1 MGSRVKENPVKLFE
15 VFVEVAKPE
24 AGQDAFILQQYPPEY
39 DDAEVLKT
47 IPRFVYPCEMDC
59 SNVDHFTFVL
69 TDQDSQYR
77 FGFCRH
83 ATGAQ
88 TCLCVISF
96 LPWFE
101 VFYKLLNMVAELLNR
116 TDDNSLTPLLE
127 NTFNHEIP
135 MPGVPVTILAQQE
148 MFSFTSPDLSQLPN
162 IPSSR
167 NLTEYYNAIDTN
179 NMMVIFA
186 SMLNERR
193 LLFTSKK
200 LSRLTACIHGAESL
214 LYPMHWQYLFI
225 PVLPAHLIDYASAP
239 MPYVIG
245 VHTTLMGKLR
255 PSELG
260 DAVIVDADKNT
271 VQTEHS
277 DLEDLPEEVLAYL
290 KKHLKGDRVKSSMLE
305 SGDAISRAFLN
316 ALVRLIGGYRDAL
329 KFHTGEPITF
339 EPDAFV
345 TSRATPSMQAFLQKM
360 LQLQIFQQFING
372 RLEILNCGE
381 GFNDLFEKEA
391 VLHADKLNTQ
401 SKYKEWAGNMK
412 RQGKKFQKS
421 GKEVLSDVRERAPI
435 MMNSAVQSMKHQGK
449 KAVSGIKARLNEINE
464 STKNSKGLRMGSQRT
479 PDRQRPATIIGPTIK
494 GSRPPRPPPVSAASL
509 RAKTL
514 DRPTT
519 MYKVLDVPED
529 ESTTDDDPMSTYQ
542 RVSCSLLS
550 DPEIQQAYQRSPTS
564 ELCGEQASDDSS
576 VETPSSGSQTPA
588 EMEDSGIPYI
598 GLNSSPAPQVTN
610 DTQAELSPLPRSSPV
625 IRRAN
630 GAPSMVIQGPPP
642 IAAPRSRSLKIVG
655 PRPPP
660 RPSKTKPN
668 EEQLIRFESIESE
681 PDTVFDPFAVS
692 NTQSPASQANLAD
705 DSFECSPGFERARPN
720 RSSLINRSPA
730 FRKTGHETPVRN
742 SYKPDNSPENSEVED
757 PKLLFDPL
765 AGFDKSINP
774 ALSSLSNPTSQKSPS
789 LLKEWSFSQL
799 TSSPVVSPPPRPQGT
814 MSNPAYNMTMPQSM
828 RNQPPPM
835 APKPGQPQF
844 CSSPLYKDPRVSNPL
859 YVGMTSN
866 STSRAVS
873 PTPPAPVPPN
883 DPFKDI
889 GELNELVR
897 LSIGPQ
903 ITKPTN
909 IPQGETRK
917 SRTWETFD

>member
-24 AGQDAFILQQYPPEY
+24 PGENAFILQKYPPEY
-39 DDAEVLKT
+39 DDEEVLKN
-47 IPRFVYPCEMDC
+47 IPKFVYPCEMDC

-88 TCLCVISF
+88 TCLCIISF

-101 VFYKLLNMVAELLNR
+101 VFYKLLNMIAELLNR
-116 TDDNSLTPLLE
+116 TDDNSPTPLLV
-127 NTFNHEIP
+127 NTFNQEIP
-135 MPGVPVTILAQQE
+135 MPGVPVTIIAQQE

-162 IPSSR
+162 IPTSR

-245 VHTTLMGKLR
+245 VHTNLMDKLQ

-260 DAVIVDADKNT
+260 DAVIIDADKNT

-277 DLEDLPEEVLAYL
+277 DLEDLPEEVLSYL
-290 KKHLKGDRVKSSMLE
+290 KKHLKGERVKSSMLE

-339 EPDAFV
+339 EPEAFV
-345 TSRATPSMQAFLQKM
+345 TSRATPSMQAYLQKM
-360 LQLQIFQQFING
+360 LQLQIFQEFING

-401 SKYKEWAGNMK
+401 SKYKEWASNMK
-412 RQGKKFQKS
+412 RQGKKFHKS
-421 GKEVLSDVRERAPI
+421 GKEVLFDVREK
-435 MMNSAVQSMKHQGK
+435 MKHQGK

-464 STKNSKGLRMGSQRT
+464 STKNSKGLRIGSQRT

-494 GSRPPRPPPVSAASL
+494 SARPPRPPQISPANL
-509 RAKTL
+509 RARTL

-519 MYKVLDVPED
+519 TYKVLDVPED

-550 DPEIQQAYQRSPTS
+550 DPDIQQAYQRSPTS
-564 ELCGEQASDDSS
+564 ELCGEPASDDSS
-576 VETPSSGSQTPA
+576 VGTPSSGSQTPA
-588 EMEDSGIPYI
+588 EESGIPYI
-598 GLNSSPAPQVTN
+598 GLDSGPVPNATD
-610 DTQAELSPLPRSSPV
+610 DTQAELSSLPRSSPV
-625 IRRAN
+625 IRKAN
-630 GAPSMVIQGPPP
+630 GAPSMAIQGPPP
-642 IAAPRSRSLKIVG
+642 IPAPRSRSSKNSG

-660 RPSKTKPN
+660 RPSKPKPN
-668 EEQLIRFESIESE
+668 DEQLIRFESVESE
-681 PDTVFDPFAVS
+681 PEIVFDPFAVS
-692 NTQSPASQANLAD
+692 NTQSPASQATLAD
-705 DSFECSPGFERARPN
+705 DTFSSSPGFERARPN

-730 FRKTGHETPVRN
+730 FRKTGQETPVRN
-742 SYKPDNSPENSEVED
+742 CYKPDNSPENSETED
-757 PKLLFDPL
+757 PKVLFDPL
-765 AGFDKSINP
+765 AGFNKSLDP
-774 ALSSLSNPTSQKSPS
+774 ALSSLSKAGSPKSPS
-789 LLKEWSFSQL
+789 LLQDWSFSQL
-799 TSSPVVSPPPRPQGT
+799 ANSPVVSAPPRPQQSS

-828 RNQPPPM
+828 RNQPPPIS
-835 APKPGQPQF
+835 PKPGQPTF

-859 YVGMTSN
+859 YVGMPSN
-866 STSRAVS
+866 SSSQAVN
-873 PTPPAPVPPN
+873 PPPSAKN
-883 DPFKDI
+883 DPFGDI
-889 GELNELVR
+889 GDLNNLVR

-903 ITKPTN
+903 ITKPAN
-909 IPQGETRK
+909 SPQTEARK
-917 SRTWETFD
+917 SGTWETFD

>member
-24 AGQDAFILQQYPPEY
+24 PGQDAFILQKYPLQY
-39 DDAEVLKT
+39 DDEEVLKT

-245 VHTTLMGKLR
+245 VHATLMGKLR

-271 VQTEHS
+271 VQTEYS
-277 DLEDLPEEVLAYL
+277 DLEDLPEEVLSYL
-290 KKHLKGDRVKSSMLE
+290 KKYLKGERVKSSMLE

-339 EPDAFV
+339 EPEAFV
-345 TSRATPSMQAFLQKM
+345 TSRATPSMQAFLQQM

-401 SKYKEWAGNMK
+401 SKYKEWASNMK
-412 RQGKKFQKS
+412 RQGKKFHKS

-464 STKNSKGLRMGSQRT
+464 STKSSKGLRVGSQRT

-494 GSRPPRPPPVSAASL
+494 GSRPPRPPQISAANL
-509 RAKTL
+509 RSRTL

-519 MYKVLDVPED
+519 TYKVLDVPED
-529 ESTTDDDPMSTYQ
+529 DSTTDDDLMSTYQ

-550 DPEIQQAYQRSPTS
+550 DPDIQQAYQRSPTS
-564 ELCGEQASDDSS
+564 ELCGEPASDDSS
-576 VETPSSGSQTPA
+576 AETPSSGSQTPA
-588 EMEDSGIPYI
+588 EESGIPYI
-598 GLNSSPAPQVTN
+598 GLDSGPVPNATD
-610 DTQAELSPLPRSSPV
+610 DTQAELSSLPRSSPV

-630 GAPSMVIQGPPP
+630 GAPSMAIQGPPP
-642 IAAPRSRSLKIVG
+642 IPAPRSKSSKISG

-660 RPSKTKPN
+660 RPSKPKPN
-668 EEQLIRFESIESE
+668 DEQLIRFESTESE
-681 PDTVFDPFAVS
+681 PEIVFDPFAVS
-692 NTQSPASQANLAD
+692 NTQSPASQATLAD
-705 DSFECSPGFERARPN
+705 DSFNSSPGFDRSRPN

-730 FRKTGHETPVRN
+730 FRKTGQETPVRN
-742 SYKPDNSPENSEVED
+742 CYKPDNSPENSEAED

-765 AGFDKSINP
+765 AGFNKSLDP
-774 ALSSLSNPTSQKSPS
+774 ALSSLSKPTSPKSPS
-789 LLKEWSFSQL
+789 LLQDWSFSQL
-799 TSSPVVSPPPRPQGT
+799 ASSPMVSPPPRPQQSS

-828 RNQPPPM
+828 RNQPPPI
-835 APKPGQPQF
+835 AAKLGQPTV

-859 YVGMTSN
+859 YVGMTTN
-866 STSRAVS
+866 SSSQAVS
-873 PTPPAPVPPN
+873 PPPPPKK
-883 DPFKDI
+883 DPFGDI
-889 GELNELVR
+889 GDLNNLVR

-909 IPQGETRK
+909 SQQTEAQK
-917 SRTWETFD
+917 SGTWETFD